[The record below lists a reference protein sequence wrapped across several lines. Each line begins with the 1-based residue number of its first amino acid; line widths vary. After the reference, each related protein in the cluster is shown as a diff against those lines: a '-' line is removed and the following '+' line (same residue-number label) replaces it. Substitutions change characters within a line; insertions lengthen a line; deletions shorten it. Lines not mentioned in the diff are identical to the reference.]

1 MQSMQRQFGKLRNK
15 GPGDNAKVS
24 VLLNDYEDADK
35 VLVKVIDGTK
45 SWRESWLSL
54 VLSQLAIVTEFY
66 TLYDPI
72 VGASDGHGRDT
83 IPTPEL
89 QLNRTFKLRQAY
101 EDLKNE
107 LMEEIGQIEERII
120 KPATDARDCIAPI
133 RKTIKK
139 RENKRL
145 DLERCQDKVNKSQRK
160 VSRTA
165 KEESALGKAEDEL
178 AQLANEFSIAD
189 THLRE
194 TLPPVI
200 AAAFSMIPPLL
211 GSHVL
216 IQNRLLGLYY
226 TTLHTYCEE
235 LGFPSPAPPMDE
247 VVADW
252 NADFR
257 PVHREVES
265 IGCIARGKAVHLSMD
280 LGADGQPRQ
289 PSVSPQSANPLKSGF
304 RRSTSGLIS
313 SGGNTN
319 ELAHR
324 QTLRI
329 PSRSSIPGSPGGQ
342 NYSPQPSPNYQSRR
356 PDYLAPTD
364 FTTATVLGQSPGVSP
379 HSLRP
384 RNDYFDDNR
393 RPSTTSIGSNMSQL
407 SLTLTN
413 GGSGASAAAAAKK
426 KPPPP
431 PPPKRVPSTQPEEYV
446 IALYPFAGQGAGDL
460 SFREGDRIKIIKK
473 TDTAQDWW
481 VGELE
486 GARGNFPA
494 NYCKST

>member
-1 MQSMQRQFGKLRNK
+1 
-15 GPGDNAKVS
+15 
-24 VLLNDYEDADK
+24 
-35 VLVKVIDGTK
+35 
-45 SWRESWLSL
+45 

-83 IPTPEL
+83 VETPEL
-89 QLNRTFKLRQAY
+89 QLNRTFNLRQAY
-101 EDLKNE
+101 EDLKSE
-107 LMEEIGQIEERII
+107 LLEEIGQIEERVI

-145 DLERCQDKVNKSQRK
+145 DLERCQDKVNKLQRK
-160 VSRTA
+160 VSRSP

-178 AQLANEFSIAD
+178 AQLANDFSIAD

-194 TLPPVI
+194 TLPAII
-200 AAAFSMIPPLL
+200 AAAFSLIPPLL

-235 LGFPSPAPPMDE
+235 SGFPSPAPPMDE
-247 VVADW
+247 VIADW
-252 NADFR
+252 NTSFG
-257 PVHREVES
+257 PVQRDVES
-265 IGCIARGKAVHLSMD
+265 IGCIARGKAVHLSMN
-280 LGADGQPRQ
+280 LGADGQPHQ
-289 PSVSPQSANPLKSGF
+289 PSTASQPGNPLKSGF

-313 SGGNTN
+313 NGTNTN
-319 ELAHR
+319 ELVQP

-329 PSRSSIPGSPGGQ
+329 PSTSSIPASPSRPD
-342 NYSPQPSPNYQSRR
+342 YSPQPSPYLAPRR

-364 FTTATVLGQSPGVSP
+364 FTTATVLGRSPGMSP
-379 HSLRP
+379 NSLRP
-384 RNDYFDDNR
+384 RTDYFNDSR
-393 RPSTTSIGSNMSQL
+393 RPSMTSLASNMSQL
-407 SLTLTN
+407 SLTLSN
-413 GGSGASAAAAAKK
+413 GGSSASAAAAAKKK

-446 IALYPFAGQGAGDL
+446 VALYTFTGQGAGDL
-460 SFREGDRIKIIKK
+460 SFREGDRIKIVKK

-481 VGELE
+481 VGEL
-486 GARGNFPA
+486 GGTRGNFPA
-494 NYCKST
+494 NYCKSIS

>member
-1 MQSMQRQFGKLRNK
+1 M
-15 GPGDNAKVS
+15 
-24 VLLNDYEDADK
+24 
-35 VLVKVIDGTK
+35 
-45 SWRESWLSL
+45 
-54 VLSQLAIVTEFY
+54 AIVTEFY

-83 IPTPEL
+83 VPTPEL
-89 QLNRTFKLRQAY
+89 QLNRTFRLRQAY

-145 DLERCQDKVNKSQRK
+145 DLERCQDKVNKAQRK
-160 VSRTA
+160 VGRSP

-178 AQLANEFSIAD
+178 AQLSNEFSIAD

-194 TLPPVI
+194 TLPPLI
-200 AAAFSMIPPLL
+200 TAAFSLIPPLL
-211 GSHVL
+211 GNHVL

-226 TTLHTYCEE
+226 TTLHTYCQE
-235 LGFPSPAPPMDE
+235 LGFPSPSPPMEE

-257 PVHREVES
+257 PVQREVES
-265 IGCIARGKAVHLSMD
+265 IGIIARGKAVHLSMN
-280 LGADGQPRQ
+280 LGADGQPHQ
-289 PSVSPQSANPLKSGF
+289 PSASPVQSANPLKAGLGF

-313 SGGNTN
+313 SGSAIND
-319 ELAHR
+319 LAHR

-329 PSRSSIPGSPGGQ
+329 PSSSSVPGGQ
-342 NYSPQPSPNYQSRR
+342 NHSPQPSPSYSPRPR

-379 HSLRP
+379 NSLRP
-384 RNDYFDDNR
+384 RTEYFDGSNNNR
-393 RPSTTSIGSNMSQL
+393 RPSTTSLASNMSQL

-413 GGSGASAAAAAKK
+413 GSASAAAAAAKK

-431 PPPKRVPSTQPEEYV
+431 PPPKRVPSTQPEEWV
-446 IALYPFAGQGAGDL
+446 VALYPFTGQSAGDL
-460 SFREGDRIKIIKK
+460 SFREGDRIRIVKK
-473 TDTAQDWW
+473 TERTQDWW
-481 VGELE
+481 VGELG

-494 NYCKST
+494 NYCKSM

>member
-1 MQSMQRQFGKLRNK
+1 MQSVQRQFGKLRSK

-35 VLVKVIDGTK
+35 VLAKVIDGTK
-45 SWRESWLSL
+45 AWRESWLSL

-83 IPTPEL
+83 VPTPDL

-101 EDLKNE
+101 EDLKTE
-107 LMEEIGQIEERII
+107 LMDEIGQIEAMII
-120 KPATDARDCIAPI
+120 RPATEARDCIAPI

-145 DLERCQDKVNKSQRK
+145 DLERCQDKVNKLQRK
-160 VSRTA
+160 VSRTP

-178 AQLANEFSIAD
+178 AQLSNDFSIAD

-194 TLPPVI
+194 TLPPII
-200 AAAFSMIPPLL
+200 AAAFSLVPPLL
-211 GSHVL
+211 GDHVL

-226 TTLHTYCEE
+226 TTLHNYCGE
-235 LGFPSPAPPMDE
+235 LGFPSPSPPMGD
-247 VVADW
+247 VLADW
-252 NADFR
+252 EADFR
-257 PVHREVES
+257 PVQREVES
-265 IGCIARGKAVHLSMD
+265 IGCIARGKAVHLSMN
-280 LGADGQPRQ
+280 LGLDGQPHQ
-289 PSVSPQSANPLKSGF
+289 PATSPQSANPLSKMGF

-313 SGGNTN
+313 SNNDSN
-319 ELAHR
+319 EVPQR

-329 PSRSSIPGSPGGQ
+329 PSTSSTGRQ
-342 NYSPQPSPNYQSRR
+342 DHSPQVSPSSTPRR

-364 FTTATVLGQSPGVSP
+364 FTTATVLGQSPAISP
-379 HSLRP
+379 NSLRP
-384 RNDYFDDNR
+384 RNDYFPDNR
-393 RPSTTSIGSNMSQL
+393 RPSTTSLRSNMSQL
-407 SLTLTN
+407 SLTPTN
-413 GGSGASAAAAAKK
+413 GSSSASAAAAAKK
-426 KPPPP
+426 KKPPPP
-431 PPPKRVPSTQPEEYV
+431 PPLKRVPSAQPEEYV
-446 IALYPFAGQGAGDL
+446 VALYSFSGQGAGDL
-460 SFREGDRIKIIKK
+460 SFREGDRIKIVKK

-481 VGELE
+481 VGEIA

-494 NYCKST
+494 NYCKPI